1 MYLLIH
7 CKYTDESH
15 FIQTLDR
22 NGTFATVR
30 ILTNYRSRFFY
41 LCTFT
46 LVSWSLLLI
55 TLISRILR
63 NSNFWVIGKLTR
75 QSCTISGVKFK
86 WSRVKVDGMHCK
98 MYIAYL
104 QLFQLLIIIFN
115 LNVIYSLLQTM
126 LFKETVMFSFGQII
140 IFAIKSYFYNNV
152 RKLIRSLSIK
162 YRLINNDVPC
172 FLNFDD
178 A

>member
-1 MYLLIH
+1 
-7 CKYTDESH
+7 
-15 FIQTLDR
+15 
-22 NGTFATVR
+22 
-30 ILTNYRSRFFY
+30 
-41 LCTFT
+41 
-46 LVSWSLLLI
+46 
-55 TLISRILR
+55 
-63 NSNFWVIGKLTR
+63 
-75 QSCTISGVKFK
+75 
-86 WSRVKVDGMHCK
+86 MHCK